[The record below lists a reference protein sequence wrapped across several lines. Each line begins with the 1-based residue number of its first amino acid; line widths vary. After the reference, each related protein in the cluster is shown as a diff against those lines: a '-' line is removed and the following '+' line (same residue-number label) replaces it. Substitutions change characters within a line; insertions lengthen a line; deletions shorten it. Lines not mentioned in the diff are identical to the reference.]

1 MAKEGSTKGSRATP
15 DYGLKGWARERQDRF
30 WKSDFGQSMLEA
42 GIELLYVPKSL
53 YDARLAR
60 DVEEAS
66 DKCLGH
72 LKGACENLIQAAR
85 ELRPRGLKS
94 VLDSTIDR
102 LEKRRRPKA
111 KVKTIKVGK
120 QG

>member
-1 MAKEGSTKGSRATP
+1 MAKEGSSTAGFKDAES
-15 DYGLKGWARERQDRF
+15 GLKGWAIEQQDRF

-53 YDARLAR
+53 YDTRLAR
-60 DVEEAS
+60 DMEEAS

-72 LKGACENLIQAAR
+72 LKGACENLVQAAR

-94 VLDSTIDR
+94 VLDSAIER
-102 LEKRRRPKA
+102 LEKKRKPKT

-120 QG
+120 

>member
-1 MAKEGSTKGSRATP
+1 MAKEDSTKGGRRATS
-15 DYGLKGWARERQDRF
+15 DYGLKGWAGEQQDRF

-42 GIELLYVPKSL
+42 AIELLYIPKSL
-53 YDARLAR
+53 YDTRLAR

-94 VLDSTIDR
+94 VLDSAIDR
-102 LEKRRRPKA
+102 LEKRRRTKA

-120 QG
+120 